1 MEKKLFIVSGV
12 FLLIAIVS
20 GVLYFM
26 NHKPGTKEP
35 VNFSDPQNL
44 DTDGDGLSDA
54 EEAQHS
60 TDKAKT
66 DTDGDGL
73 TDYQE
78 VRQFKTNP
86 LSQDTD
92 RDGYSDKTEISTG
105 HDPLQAGK

>member
-12 FLLIAIVS
+12 FLVIAITS
-20 GVLYFM
+20 GVLYFTS
-26 NHKPGTKEP
+26 HKPEMKTP
-35 VNFSDPQNL
+35 VNFSDPTTL
-44 DTDGDGLSDA
+44 DSDGDGLDNA
-54 EEAQHS
+54 EETQLG
-60 TDKAKT
+60 TDEKKV

-78 VRQFKTNP
+78 VRTFKTNP

-92 RDGYSDKTEISTG
+92 KDGYGDKEEIATK